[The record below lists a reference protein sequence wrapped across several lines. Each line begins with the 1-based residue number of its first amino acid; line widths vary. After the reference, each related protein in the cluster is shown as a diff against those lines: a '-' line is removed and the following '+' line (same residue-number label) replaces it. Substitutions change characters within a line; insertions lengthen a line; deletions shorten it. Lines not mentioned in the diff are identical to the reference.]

1 MNTEAKAANSD
12 RSAVLDYVARHR
24 RTLLVVMLALLH
36 ITLMQGI
43 TGFLGRTL
51 LVAHFGIFLLWQP
64 FVQAGARVPARQL
77 GGMIAVLAL
86 TVTFLSWW
94 LMILWLM
101 LLAGIVGG
109 RIFFFHSQKAK
120 VFYLLALIY
129 LMAVLLVFAVPQ
141 IIPRPQESVGPFIA
155 LARYGFPMLIAAMAL
170 IPAGGTNDSP
180 TEAID
185 LAYSL
190 FVILL
195 LAVLVLGSV
204 ALMLLEGVGYIQ
216 ALLIMVFAGA
226 AMLMLLSF
234 AWNPSAGFSG
244 LGAMASRYLL
254 AVGLPLE
261 QWLHGI
267 TALAQR
273 EPDPIHFLDQA
284 CREMVARLSWIGG
297 GVWRTEGKE
306 GRFGGSGGV
315 ETTFS
320 QNKLVLTLYTQQPM
334 PPALIWHFNLV
345 AQLLAEL
352 HRAKHQAQQLRDMA
366 YMQAIHETGA
376 RLTHDVKNLL
386 QSINTLIF
394 AANIDKRDSS
404 AQYRRLLDRQLPQIS
419 LRLQQTMDKLVQ
431 PELEQSEMVMA
442 ADWWH
447 QMEERYAVE
456 GVLFES
462 RGELGVAKLPAELF
476 TTAAENLLQNAMNKR
491 TVNADIEIRITL
503 DVELPPVRIWVC
515 DSGAELAGDLA
526 ADIGKRPVA
535 SETGLGIGLY
545 QVARNAHLYGYR
557 LELVVNR
564 PGNVCVGLVP
574 ES

>member
-1 MNTEAKAANSD
+1 MNTEAKSD
-12 RSAVLDYVARHR
+12 NGKHSVVLEWMEHHR
-24 RTLLVVMLALLH
+24 RVLLVVMLALLH
-36 ITLMQGI
+36 ITLMQKI
-43 TGFLGRTL
+43 TGFTGRTF
-51 LVAHFGIFLLWQP
+51 LVAHFGVFLLWQP
-64 FVQAGARVPARQL
+64 FVQAEARIPARQL

-86 TVTFLSWW
+86 TVAFLSWW
-94 LMILWLM
+94 LMTLWLM

-109 RIFFFHSQKAK
+109 RIFFFHSRMAK

-129 LMAVLLVFAVPQ
+129 LMAALLVFAVPQ
-141 IIPRPQESVGPFIA
+141 MIPRSQESVAPFVS
-155 LARYGFPMLIAAMAL
+155 LVRYGFPLLIVTMAL
-170 IPAGGTNDSP
+170 IPSDGIDDSP

-204 ALMLLEGVGYIQ
+204 ALMLLEGVGYIE

-226 AMLMLLSF
+226 AMLILLSL

-273 EPDPIHFLDQA
+273 EPDPIRFLDQA
-284 CREMVARLSWIGG
+284 CREMVARLSWIIG
-297 GVWRTEGKE
+297 GVWRTEGRT
-306 GRFGGSGGV
+306 GAFGGSHGV

-320 QNKLVLTLYTQQPM
+320 PDKLVLTLYTQQPM
-334 PPALIWHFNLV
+334 PPALVWHFNLV

-352 HRAKHQAQQLRDMA
+352 HRAKHQQQQLRDMA
-366 YMQAIHETGA
+366 YVQAIHETGA

-386 QSINTLIF
+386 QSLNMLIF
-394 AANIDKRDSS
+394 AADIDKREGG
-404 AQYRRLLDRQLPQIS
+404 APYRRLLDRQLPQIS
-419 LRLQQTMDKLVQ
+419 QRLQQTMDKLGQ
-431 PELEQSEMVMA
+431 PELERGEMVIA
-442 ADWWH
+442 ADWWR
-447 QMEERYAVE
+447 QMEQRHAIE

-462 RGELGVAKLPAELF
+462 RGAAVSAKLPAELF
-476 TTAAENLLQNAMNKR
+476 TTAVENLLQNAMNKR
-491 TVNADIEIRITL
+491 AACADIEIRITL
-503 DVELPPVRIWVC
+503 DVEQSPVKICVC
-515 DSGAELAGDLA
+515 DTGAELPGDLA

-545 QVARNAHLYGYR
+545 QLARNAHLYGYR
-557 LELVVNR
+557 LELVMNR
-564 PGNVCVGLVP
+564 PGNVCFGLVP